1 MGVVVVHCNEKSLLA
16 ARFPSNLFDD
26 AIIWLLKLR
35 LNAQYSPLWDKE
47 GCPSD
52 SEDGVFLRR
61 PKEVLPRQSALRLTD
76 TPSQGEGELEKA

>member
-35 LNAQYSPLWDKE
+35 LNAQYSPLWGTKRGVQAIART
-47 GCPSD
+47 GCFCVIT
-52 SEDGVFLRR
+52 EA
-61 PKEVLPRQSALRLTD
+61 LPRQSALRLTD
-76 TPSQGEGELEKA
+76 TPSQCEGELEKA